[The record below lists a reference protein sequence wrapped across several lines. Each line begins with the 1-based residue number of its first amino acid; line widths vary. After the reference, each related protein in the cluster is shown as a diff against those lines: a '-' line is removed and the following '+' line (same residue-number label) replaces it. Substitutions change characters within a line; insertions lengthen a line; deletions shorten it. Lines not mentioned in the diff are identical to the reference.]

1 MNMLSVKII
10 RYFAGFSVCIFFLF
24 VVLNC
29 TTTRISAELE
39 SASTSLPE
47 YRKGTTFIY
56 SDGSWERVTASTLET
71 VSWTDY
77 RGKVSSGSP
86 DFTYKRD
93 QWRTKTRQGK
103 RTFTTRSDLIL
114 KGDQT
119 LWPLRKGN
127 TSRFTETGTWRK
139 EGQPE
144 NSYQTEWTCKVIGTE
159 RVSVMAGTFDTWKI
173 LCKRY
178 NVSKRSKKSRLRE
191 EKTWFYA
198 PKAGHYVLTTT
209 KYHYRREPVHLELLA
224 VLPPI
229 NDLSEKE
236 IDQMGKRFQ
245 RALEFKKSGESEKWS
260 LASKGIVAEIRPTDT
275 FQIPQGTFCRRY
287 EQKIKRPENQKTYF
301 GMACRDPQKGW
312 IVPRQ

>member
-1 MNMLSVKII
+1 MNMLSVKIT
-10 RYFAGFSVCIFFLF
+10 RYFAGPSLCIFFLF
-24 VVLNC
+24 AILNC
-29 TTTRISAELE
+29 TTTQISPELE
-39 SASTSLPE
+39 SGSTSLPD

-56 SDGSWERVTASTLET
+56 SDGSWETVTSSTSAS
-71 VSWTDY
+71 VAWTDH

-86 DFTYKRD
+86 DFTYKRT
-93 QWRTKTRQGK
+93 QWRTKTRQGQ
-103 RTFTTRSDLIL
+103 RTFKPRSDLIL

-119 LWPLRKGN
+119 LWPLLEGN

-144 NSYQTEWTCKVIGTE
+144 TSYKTEWSCKVNGTE

-173 LCKRY
+173 SCKRY

-198 PKAGHYVLTTT
+198 PIVGHYVLTTT
-209 KYHYRREPVHLELLA
+209 TFYYRRDPVRLELLA
-224 VLPPI
+224 VLPPTY
-229 NDLSEKE
+229 DLSEKE
-236 IDQMGKRFQ
+236 ISQMRNRFQ
-245 RALEFKKSGESEKWS
+245 EALEFKKSGESETWS
-260 LASKGIVAEIRPTDT
+260 FTSKGIVGEIRPTDT

-287 EQKIKRPENQKTYF
+287 EQKIKKQENQKTYF